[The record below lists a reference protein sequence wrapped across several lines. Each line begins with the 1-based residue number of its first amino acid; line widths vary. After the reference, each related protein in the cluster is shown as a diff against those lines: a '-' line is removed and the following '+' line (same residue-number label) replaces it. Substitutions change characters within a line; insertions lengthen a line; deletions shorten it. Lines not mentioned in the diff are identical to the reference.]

1 MKSENPITINLLA
14 KIIKNNKTKMSKKK
28 IKKGLY
34 IQLMPI
40 LNLNMKT
47 IK

>member
-1 MKSENPITINLLA
+1 MKKSNYDKFIS
-14 KIIKNNKTKMSKKK
+14 KIIKNNKTKMSKRNNE
-28 IKKGLY
+28 KKGLY

-40 LNLNMKT
+40 LNMNMKT